1 MTEVSIPSPLGLL
14 AREAFHGHRELEEI
28 LIFTFNH
35 DLGYFERMALSLAHQ
50 TGARITVVA
59 DAGVAHHD
67 LYAVKRAGTAYL
79 SGLATCSGAFHPK
92 AVVLAGID
100 EATVAVGSG
109 NLSASGWQGNDELW
123 SIHHASRTSGSPV
136 VHQTAQWLRD
146 LSTVVRVGQGVTAAM
161 QRTAT
166 RLDGV
171 ATGDGPA
178 YLVTTVQRP
187 IIDQLPAGPVQ
198 ELLLYAPFHDLN
210 GEAIARLIEHFTPE
224 VVRVAIQPK
233 LTRLDPNALERV
245 LRPGDEVVE
254 LDNSTYRHGKLI
266 EWSNPRGCWALTG
279 SPNLSRAALLTTTGT
294 GGNVEVGV
302 VAPIAESLFP
312 TGKPFVRSKLASL
325 PRVPPISTR
334 AMGFPL
340 LSAVLE
346 AGSLKLVF
354 ARPLAEGA
362 TVEASLAHD
371 SPDRWKTIGTAPV
384 GAIDLV
390 LTTEIITGGA
400 RIRLRLP
407 ENVTSSVVFVADP
420 LRILRRRS
428 SFRSGTR
435 VPDLPSVFSDPA
447 VAEQLWKVIDELKIQ
462 GTGAAVAI
470 PKEVGT
476 GKTVTFD
483 VGDWEDYL
491 DRCQGRFGVPL
502 MAFAL
507 GLPIPATSHGSV
519 VSIDWDEDVAGDEIG
534 GLDDDSA
541 DDEASADQ
549 PWDPATFSLTK
560 AHAKERKRFR
570 DAANKLVKNWPD
582 PEPVQRLLALRFTLM
597 VAAGQAWNAGDHD
610 WASLVLSAV
619 RSLDLDDPDPNY
631 ERAAGSLAALS
642 LSVVESAL
650 RRFDPTVLN
659 QDFKKTAAAVSHLLV
674 AADRDIID
682 EYSKGLHS
690 WLPAY
695 SDPDVVLDM
704 CDRLVAADPIADAVA
719 HLVGLGMK
727 AAVDGG
733 VVDVYPGGTEPLHV
747 AFELLADAE
756 APSPLLVRSHGDGH
770 TAYVIWFRPDLVVVR
785 PAKGPDLLMANSYRY
800 VSQPALIND
809 LRIDGRPNP
818 DRGVGLTPAGRP
830 LPLTVN
836 AALEELGL
844 ASLDGVRPS
853 FVIA

>member
-1 MTEVSIPSPLGLL
+1 MTEAIIPSPLGLL
-14 AREAFHGHRELEEI
+14 AREAFHGDRELEEI

-79 SGLATCSGAFHPK
+79 PGLATCSGSFHPK
-92 AVVLAGID
+92 VVVLAGTGD
-100 EATVAVGSG
+100 ATVAVGSG

-123 SIHHASRTSGSPV
+123 SIHHANQTSGSPV
-136 VHQTAQWLRD
+136 VTQTAQWLRD
-146 LSTVVRVGQGVTAAM
+146 LSAVVRVGQGVTSAM
-161 QRTAT
+161 ERTAA
-166 RLDGV
+166 RLEGV

-178 YLVTTVQRP
+178 YLVTTLPQP
-187 IIDQLPAGPVQ
+187 IIDQLPAGPVD
-198 ELLLYAPFHDLN
+198 ELLLYAPFHDPN
-210 GEAIARLIEHFTPE
+210 GEAIARLIEHFAPE

-266 EWSNPRGCWALTG
+266 EWSTPQGRWALTG
-279 SPNLSRAALLTTTGT
+279 SPNLSQAALLTTTGT

-312 TGKPFVRSKLASL
+312 TGKPFERSKLTSL
-325 PRVPPISTR
+325 PKVPPISTQ
-334 AMGFPL
+334 AKGFPL

-346 AGSLKLVF
+346 AGCLKLVF
-354 ARPLAEGA
+354 GRPLAQES

-371 SPDRWKTIGTAPV
+371 SPDHWKTIGAAPAE
-384 GAIDLV
+384 AIDLV
-390 LTTEIITGGA
+390 LTTDTITGGA

-407 ENVTSSVVFVADP
+407 DGVTSSVAFVADP
-420 LRILRRRS
+420 LRLLRRRS

-435 VPDLPSVFSDPA
+435 VPDLPSIFSDPA

-462 GTGAAVAI
+462 GTGAAPSI
-470 PKEVGT
+470 PKEAGT

-483 VGDWEDYL
+483 VGDWEEYL
-491 DRCQGRFGVPL
+491 DRCQGRFGLPL

-507 GLPIPATSHGSV
+507 GLPIPATNHGSV
-519 VSIDWDEDVAGDEIG
+519 MSIDWDEDVAGDEIG
-534 GLDDDSA
+534 GLDDDTA

-560 AHAKERKRFR
+560 AQAKERKRFR
-570 DAANKLVKNWPD
+570 DAASKLVKNWPD
-582 PEPVQRLLALRFTLM
+582 PEPVQRLLALRFALM
-597 VAAGQAWNAGDHD
+597 VAAGHAWDADDHD
-610 WASLVLSAV
+610 WAPLILSAV
-619 RSLDLDDPDPNY
+619 RGLDIDDPDPNY
-631 ERAAGSLAALS
+631 EQAAGSLAALS
-642 LSVVESAL
+642 LSVAESAL
-650 RRFDPTVLN
+650 KRFDPTVLN
-659 QDFKKTAAAVSHLLV
+659 QDFKKSAAAVSHLLV
-674 AADRDIID
+674 AADRDLID
-682 EYSKGLHS
+682 EYSRGLHS

-704 CDRLVAADPIADAVA
+704 CDRLVAADPLEDAVT
-719 HLVGLGMK
+719 HLIGLGIK
-727 AAVDGG
+727 AAADGG
-733 VVDVYPGGTEPLHV
+733 IVDIHPSGTEPLHV

-756 APSPLLVRSHGDGH
+756 APSPLLIRTHGDDH
-770 TAYVIWFRPDLVVVR
+770 TANVIWSRPDLVVIR
-785 PAKGPDLLMANSYRY
+785 PAKTPGLLMANSYRY

-818 DRGVGLTPAGRP
+818 DRGIGLTPAGTP

-844 ASLDGVRPS
+844 ASLDGLRP
-853 FVIA
+853 VAGIG